1 MGTELENEV
10 LDGEFDEELEAELEA
25 EEEKPE
31 EKKEEKVDSGD
42 DTAAA
47 SNAAWDR
54 DKQMIEF
61 ERSNARRAREEV
73 STLTSAYEQSNT
85 QINQLKAEIA
95 EIKDAKET
103 EKQKLET
110 MDPDLADDKV
120 IKNIQLIEER
130 LTAKEQ
136 QISAMSK
143 KIDDYEKQQADAQ
156 AKTANEQTKASVF
169 KSVESSM
176 AKLDIPGAAKYRN
189 EAVKLADELVD
200 SGQRKQPKTF
210 DEAIDL
216 MTDCYLQVKKGQK
229 TKDSVSVDTGK
240 GGTTASGKKTG
251 GIKPGKIED
260 VRAQMLKDQ
269 SWLKK
274 D

>member
-1 MGTELENEV
+1 METELKNEV
-10 LDGEFDEELEAELEA
+10 VDGEFDESLEAELKEEDKL
-25 EEEKPE
+25 EEEKG
-31 EKKEEKVDSGD
+31 EKKVEKTQD
-42 DTAAA
+42 DYNKDAKYTEQQI
-47 SNAAWDR
+47 D
-54 DKQMIEF
+54 Q
-61 ERSNARRAREEV
+61 ERKNTLRAREEV

-95 EIKDAKET
+95 EIREAKET
-103 EKQKLET
+103 ETQKLET
-110 MDPDLADDKV
+110 MDPDNADEKV
-120 IKNIQLIEER
+120 IKNIQLLEER
-130 LTAKEQ
+130 LTAKDLKF
-136 QISAMSK
+136 SAMSK
-143 KIDDYEKQQADAQ
+143 KIDDYERQQADVQ
-156 AKTANEQTKASVF
+156 AKTANEQAKASVF
-169 KSVESSM
+169 KTVESTL

-189 EAVKLADELVD
+189 EATKLADELVD

-216 MTDCYLQVKKGQK
+216 MTDCYLQVKKGQTSK
-229 TKDSVSVDTGK
+229 NSVSVDTGK
-240 GGTTASGKKTG
+240 GGTAASGKKTG

>member
-1 MGTELENEV
+1 METELESEI
-10 LDGEFDEELEAELEA
+10 LDGEFDEKLEAELE
-25 EEEKPE
+25 EEDKQAVEKKVE
-31 EKKEEKVDSGD
+31 KEEKVESGD
-42 DTAAA
+42 DTAY
-47 SNAAWDR
+47 SRHQQEID
-54 DKQMIEF
+54 Q
-61 ERSNARRAREEV
+61 ERGNTRRAREEV

-95 EIKDAKET
+95 EIREAKET
-103 EKQKLET
+103 ETLKIET
-110 MDPDLADDKV
+110 MDSDNADETV
-120 IKNIQLIEER
+120 IKNIQLMDAR

-136 QISAMSK
+136 EISAMSK
-143 KIDDYEKQQADAQ
+143 KIDTYEKQQADAQ
-156 AKTANEQTKASVF
+156 AKSANEEAKASVY
-169 KSVESSM
+169 KTVESTM
-176 AKLDIPGAAKYRN
+176 AKLDVPGAAKYRN
-189 EAVKLADELVD
+189 EATKLADELVD

-229 TKDSVSVDTGK
+229 AKDSVSVDTGK
-240 GGTTASGKKTG
+240 GGTAASGKKAG

>member
-1 MGTELENEV
+1 METELENEI
-10 LDGEFDEELEAELEA
+10 LGSEFDEELEAELE
-25 EEEKPE
+25 
-31 EKKEEKVDSGD
+31 KEEKQD
-42 DTAAA
+42 DEKKVEQKAEKATQDDYNKDAKYTEQQI
-47 SNAAWDR
+47 D
-54 DKQMIEF
+54 Q
-61 ERSNARRAREEV
+61 ERKNTLRAREEV

-95 EIKDAKET
+95 EIREAKET
-103 EKQKLET
+103 ETQKIET
-110 MDPDLADDKV
+110 MDPDNADDTV
-120 IKNIQLIEER
+120 IKNIQLMDQR

-136 QISAMSK
+136 EISAMSK
-143 KIDDYEKQQADAQ
+143 KIDAYEKQQVDAQ
-156 AKTANEQTKASVF
+156 AKTDHEQAKASVF
-169 KSVESSM
+169 KTVESTL
-176 AKLDIPGAAKYRN
+176 AKLDVPGAVKYRN
-189 EAVKLADELVD
+189 EATKLADELVD

-240 GGTTASGKKTG
+240 GGAGASGKKAG